1 MNVAKQQKDKPA
13 PVVGVAAKKSVAD
26 DRGSKDERKIDRNSA
41 ASKNSDVQISK
52 SSAPRSR
59 PVQEDD
65 APRSRPMQDN
75 APQQRRL
82 AQCKLTTQTVDVRSN
97 YRPESNDSYRHETGS
112 SKVRSE
118 RTAFTGQS
126 KGRRPVDQS
135 GKRKISSVD
144 DELERERRL
153 LERKRNM
160 LRMKM
165 QGGGI
170 QQDDYDDYDYY
181 DDLDDDDE
189 DDDLDGFID
198 DEGADVDYSR
208 HIRSIFGYDRR
219 K

>member
-1 MNVAKQQKDKPA
+1 MNVARQQKDKPT
-13 PVVGVAAKKSVAD
+13 PVVGVGAKKSVAD
-26 DRGSKDERKIDRNSA
+26 DRGSKDERKIDRNSTTSRKSDA
-41 ASKNSDVQISK
+41 QISKNS
-52 SSAPRSR
+52 APRGR
-59 PVQEDD
+59 PMQDDD

-75 APQQRRL
+75 ASQQRRL

-97 YRPESNDSYRHETGS
+97 YRPESNASYQRETAS
-112 SKVRSE
+112 SKGRSE
-118 RTAFTGQS
+118 RTAFTGQG
-126 KGRRPVDQS
+126 KGRRSVDQS

-170 QQDDYDDYDYY
+170 PQDDYDDYDYY